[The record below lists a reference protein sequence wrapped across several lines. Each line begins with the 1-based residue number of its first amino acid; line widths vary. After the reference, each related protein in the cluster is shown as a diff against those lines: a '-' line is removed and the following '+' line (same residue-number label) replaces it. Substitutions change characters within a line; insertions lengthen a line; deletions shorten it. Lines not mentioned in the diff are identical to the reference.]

1 MPLRMPPV
9 FVARTVSGDMGSRD
23 PSPLERF
30 REPEYTG
37 ENRCVPCTVI
47 NAVLAVV
54 LTLIAGALGPVAAL
68 VVLVGSAAS
77 IYYRGYLVPG
87 TPELTKRYLP
97 DRVLALFG
105 KTPDGPRE
113 GWEGG
118 GPVTVT
124 DETAA
129 VTSGSGRVEEAG
141 VDPMESD
148 ASGDAEGSAE
158 ARDERTV
165 DDADD
170 AEFETVKRIRDGR
183 ENAVDPVEFLL
194 EAGVVE
200 QTEGVEEL
208 AFEASFADRVDEHV
222 AELDREDV
230 TAETLATMFG
240 VDPDDVT
247 VEDRSYP
254 AVTVRRRVRKWPG
267 DGAYLSDV
275 ASHLALVERT
285 DRWLDVPAE
294 QRLSILQSL
303 RSFHTACPVCGGEIG
318 ATTETVESCCK
329 AHEVVAVRC
338 EDCGEHVL
346 ELDPEVV
353 ATPGDDTGITP

>member
-1 MPLRMPPV
+1 
-9 FVARTVSGDMGSRD
+9 MGSRD

-47 NAVLAVV
+47 NSVLAVV
-54 LTLIAGALGPVAAL
+54 LTLIASALGPVAAL

-87 TPELTKRYLP
+87 TPELTQRYLP

-118 GPVTVT
+118 DPVAVT

-129 VTSGSGRVEEAG
+129 VTTGDGRVEGSGVDREETGVDRKATG
-141 VDPMESD
+141 VDPVESD
-148 ASGDAEGSAE
+148 EAGDAEGSAD
-158 ARDERTV
+158 AGDGTP
-165 DDADD
+165 DDDS
-170 AEFETVKRIRDGR
+170 EFETVKRIRDQR

-194 EAGVVE
+194 ETGVVE

-254 AVTVRRRVRKWPG
+254 AVTVGRRVRKWPG

-285 DRWLDVPAE
+285 DRWLEVPAE

-329 AHEVVAVRC
+329 AHEVVAIRC

-353 ATPGDDTGITP
+353 ATPGEDTGITP